1 MSTLATSQVVANPSP
16 ASRSPAHSSRV
27 SAEESTVK
35 GAVSTADDLELLAQ
49 IASVKG
55 YEAVNEQQYVC
66 VLFDLLL
73 YRHTDLQM
81 KAFQMLVNYFIR
93 NRIMIECL
101 TQTQILESS
110 NSVKTLSEI
119 KASHKA
125 LKEH

>member
-1 MSTLATSQVVANPSP
+1 MSTLTTSQVVANPSP
-16 ASRSPAHSSRV
+16 VSRSPAHSSRV
-27 SAEESTVK
+27 SAEESMVK

-73 YRHTDLQM
+73 YRYTDLQM

-101 TQTQILESS
+101 T
-110 NSVKTLSEI
+110 
-119 KASHKA
+119 
-125 LKEH
+125 